1 VTLLLFNSLANEAL
15 PIFLA
20 ELVPGYVAVA
30 LSVTMILVFGEII
43 PSAVFTGRS
52 FARQIWIT
60 ILKKGASGRRST
72 FLQMK
77 RAKHLQVSC
86 PDLLRW
92 LEVVP

>member
-43 PSAVFTGRS
+43 PSAVFTG
-52 FARQIWIT
+52 AT
-60 ILKKGASGRRST
+60 KVENG
-72 FLQMK
+72 FLTCLYPKQSLSPQGCLTLTLTLSLTLT
-77 RAKHLQVSC
+77 RTVQTPFHGLT
-86 PDLLRW
+86 
-92 LEVVP
+92 